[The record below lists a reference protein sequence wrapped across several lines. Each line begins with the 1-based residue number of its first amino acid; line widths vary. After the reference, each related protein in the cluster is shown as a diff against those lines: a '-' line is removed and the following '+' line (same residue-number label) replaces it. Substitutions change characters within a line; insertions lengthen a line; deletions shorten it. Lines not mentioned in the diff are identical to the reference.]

1 MTIKLS
7 TLAVGAV
14 IALAA
19 AAGGWA
25 IWTLRNADQLP
36 AGIFRTNGRIEAN
49 QVDIATK
56 LAGRIIAIVPREGD
70 MVEAGGV
77 VARLDAAEIE
87 AQIRQAKAEL
97 MRARQTLVATEAVVA
112 SREAERAYADQEL
125 RRTAALAQKGYASQ
139 ERLDQR
145 RQQLATANAAL
156 RAARAQVDEA
166 RAAIAA
172 AEAQVDRLA
181 TLLDDT
187 VIRSPVRGRV
197 QYRLIEP
204 GAVLGAGGRIATVLD
219 LADVSMTVFLPARE
233 AGRLAIGDEA
243 RVVLDA
249 APEYVFPATVSF
261 VAAEAQFT
269 PKTVETAAE
278 REKLVFRVKL
288 QGPPEILKL
297 HEEHVKSGLRGVAYV
312 RVDRAAVFPASL
324 AVKLPP

>member
-14 IALAA
+14 IALTA

-70 MVEAGGV
+70 MVEAGSV

-261 VAAEAQFT
+261 VASEAQFT

-312 RVDRAAVFPASL
+312 RVDRAAVFPPSL